1 MIILDTLFI
10 GGIKFVLRRIAE
22 AVDAQMNDVEA
33 LREELLAAQMRL
45 ELGEMSAEEFAE
57 VERDLL
63 ARLREIRERE
73 TAEASGA
80 MQITGIDVSVADD
93 VEDQSPDGP
102 RGR

>member
-1 MIILDTLFI
+1 VIILDTLFI

>member
-1 MIILDTLFI
+1 VIILDTLFI

-80 MQITGIDVSVADD
+80 LQITGIDVSVADD